1 MTPARPELLPRRAAR
16 RAAPVLASL
25 LAQALAAQAPAPGTP
40 PAPDARIAQSP
51 APAPPPAPVPALAT
65 SRDITFAAA
74 DRPLPVDGVPGHIQV
89 FILEDLERSGART
102 VGEFLAR
109 ELPAQF
115 QQTGGP
121 GLPVY
126 AYQGGARPEDTLV
139 LLDGLRLSDPS
150 QPALDLATL
159 PLTGVVRLEILTG
172 TDSTRFGPGA
182 QGGVVAIYTAAASAR
197 GASGE
202 LAGQGGSGGQGQG
215 RALPS
220 FGWSGGWFH
229 AGSQARQEDQSTET
243 PEGYRT
249 TTSFG
254 AFGQRMGPVSLTLA
268 YRNHYQG
275 VPDPYAVATDQTRIY
290 DPTRTS
296 SYRSQSG
303 TLGLQWDLG
312 LGFALVLSG
321 GSQSVDRLDPRPGT
335 SPVLIRSTGR
345 TDQGDLALVF
355 GSGGFGL
362 RLHAGGFLARD
373 EQGFTGSALI
383 NLGHAR
389 HGDVG
394 LELAY
399 EPVPRLR
406 LSAEGGIQSDRA
418 TLRPLSGSG
427 SEHSDHASTFRGT
440 LNLRLPLG
448 FRFYAGGGQG
458 YNAPSLP
465 QWLANAGTGAP
476 VLGPERNGF
485 GFAGF
490 GWGRGHWNAR
500 VGSNRST
507 YRDALVFNGFT
518 WKNEGHLRVQG
529 TEATLG
535 YTRGG
540 FGGEG
545 FVRAQEA
552 RDLDAPADPFRTPNA
567 TNRPFQS
574 HGLKVFGG
582 WSRVRLDLS
591 YRQVGAGY
599 QVVSGP
605 IGRGGAAAAR
615 VESVVTYQVLDTTA
629 TFTLGRHWTLIAR
642 GENLLQPRTTVDQWL
657 AQAQDTQADA
667 YRTFGYPAQGA
678 KGSLE
683 VIFRY

>member
-1 MTPARPELLPRRAAR
+1 MTPARPEPLPRRAAR
-16 RAAPVLASL
+16 LVAPVLAPL
-25 LAQALAAQAPAPGTP
+25 LAQALAAQAAPPSGTP
-40 PAPDARIAQSP
+40 SSPGVPGVSQVP
-51 APAPPPAPVPALAT
+51 APAPVLAPALAS
-65 SRDITFAAA
+65 SRDITFAAT
-74 DRPLPVDGVPGHIQV
+74 DRPLPVDQVPGHVQIFV
-89 FILEDLERSGART
+89 LEDLERSGART

-172 TDSTRFGPGA
+172 TDSARFGPGA
-182 QGGVVAIYTAAASAR
+182 QGGVLAIYTAAASRR
-197 GASGE
+197 GATGE
-202 LAGQGGSGGQGQG
+202 LAGQGGSEGQGQG
-215 RALPS
+215 RFLPS

-229 AGSQARQEDQSTET
+229 AGSQARQEDQSTDT

-249 TTSFG
+249 ATSFG
-254 AFGQRMGPVSLTLA
+254 AFGQKMGPVSLTLA

-275 VPDPYAVATDQTRIY
+275 VPDPYAVATDQNRIY
-290 DPTRTS
+290 DPTRTA

-303 TLGLQWDLG
+303 ALGLAWDLG
-312 LGFALVLSG
+312 RGFALVLSG
-321 GSQSVDRLDPRPGT
+321 GSQSVDRMDPRPGT
-335 SPVLIRSTGR
+335 SPVLARSTGR

-355 GSGGFGL
+355 GVKGFGL
-362 RLHAGGFLARD
+362 RLHAGGFQSRD
-373 EQGFTGSALI
+373 EQGFTGTDLA

-389 HGDVG
+389 HGNVG
-394 LELAY
+394 LELSY
-399 EPVPRLR
+399 EPLPLLR
-406 LSAEGGIQSDRA
+406 LAAEGGLQSDRA
-418 TLRPLSGSG
+418 ELRPLSGSG
-427 SEHSDHASTFRGT
+427 SERSDHASTFRGT
-440 LNLRLPLG
+440 LNLRLPFG

-465 QWLANAGTGAP
+465 QLLQNAGAGAP

-490 GWGRGHWNAR
+490 GWGRGHWSGRLGA
-500 VGSNRST
+500 NRST

-529 TEATLG
+529 TEATIT

-552 RDLDAPADPFRTPNA
+552 RDLDAPADPFRTPTA

-574 HGLKVFGG
+574 HGLKLFGG
-582 WSRVRLDLS
+582 WSRVRLDVS
-591 YRQVGAGY
+591 YRQVGGGY
-599 QVVSGP
+599 QIVSGP
-605 IGRGGAAAAR
+605 LGRGGAAAAR
-615 VESVVTYQVLDTTA
+615 VDSVVTYEVLDTTA

-657 AQAQDTQADA
+657 AQAQDQQADA
-667 YRTFGYPAQGA
+667 YRTFGYPAQGP